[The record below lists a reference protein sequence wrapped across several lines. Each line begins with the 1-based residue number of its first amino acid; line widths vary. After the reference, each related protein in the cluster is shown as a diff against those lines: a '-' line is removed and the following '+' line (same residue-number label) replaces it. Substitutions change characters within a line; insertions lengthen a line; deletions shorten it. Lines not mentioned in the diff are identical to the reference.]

1 MATRLDGLT
10 PTTAR
15 RVVAAGESLDA
26 GRVEEAMRQL
36 AGIERNEAQHPEILR
51 MHAGILGM
59 RGQHRDAIAV
69 MREAMAMRPDDPVY
83 HNTLGSLQG
92 QAGDYDSAIESLRRS
107 CELQPGLGMAWYN
120 LGVMLTRSVRNDEAT
135 AALQRA
141 VELEPRHMQAR
152 ALLADILRM
161 QGHADEAAAEY
172 RRVLAEN
179 PGAGMAWWGLADLRS
194 GQFSEDDIA
203 SMQAALQDRRNSD
216 DDLIAIGFAL
226 AAAQHDHGHPA
237 AALRAIEQANNLA
250 RRRRH
255 WDRAAFSASVT
266 ALNQAFDP
274 PPEGAPGELGREVIF
289 IVGLPRSGSTL
300 VEQILAS
307 HSRVEGA
314 GELSDLPQV
323 LAEESRRR
331 GQPFPQWVKA
341 MQPADWQRLG
351 QRYLERTAH
360 WRHRRPI
367 FTDKLP
373 SNWIYTGAI
382 RAMLPQARIIGC
394 RRDPLETCFSCYR
407 QRLENNEYT
416 RDFEDLASFW
426 GDFDRSLTQWQRLHP
441 QRVLEFRHEELQ
453 ADPQKQ
459 IRALLAFCDLP
470 HEDACERFHESGRE
484 VRSPSASQVRQPLRR
499 DTAHTAAYAE
509 LLDPLRRA
517 LGLAPWKSAV
527 H

>member
-1 MATRLDGLT
+1 
-10 PTTAR
+10 
-15 RVVAAGESLDA
+15 
-26 GRVEEAMRQL
+26 MRQL
-36 AGIERNEAQHPEILR
+36 AGIERNEAHHPEILR

-69 MREAMAMRPDDPVY
+69 MRDAMAMRPDDPVY

-92 QAGDYDSAIESLRRS
+92 QAGDYDAAIESLRRS
-107 CELQPGLGMAWYN
+107 CELQPTLGMAWYN

-161 QGHADEAAAEY
+161 QGRADEAAAEY

-194 GQFSEDDIA
+194 GQFSEEDIA
-203 SMQAALQDRRNSD
+203 SMQATLQDRCNSD
-216 DDLIAIGFAL
+216 DDLIATGFAL
-226 AAAQHDHGHPA
+226 AAALHDHGHPA

-255 WDRAAFSASVT
+255 WDRGAFSASVT

-360 WRHRRPI
+360 WRRHRPM

-373 SNWIYTGAI
+373 SNWIYAGAI

-416 RDFEDLASFW
+416 RDFDDLASFW
-426 GDFDRSLTQWQRLHP
+426 GDFDRSLTHWQRLHP
-441 QRVLEFRHEELQ
+441 QHVLEFRHEDLQ
-453 ADPQKQ
+453 ADPPQH
-459 IRALLAFCDLP
+459 IRALLDFCDLP
-470 HEDACERFHESGRE
+470 YEEACERFHESSRE